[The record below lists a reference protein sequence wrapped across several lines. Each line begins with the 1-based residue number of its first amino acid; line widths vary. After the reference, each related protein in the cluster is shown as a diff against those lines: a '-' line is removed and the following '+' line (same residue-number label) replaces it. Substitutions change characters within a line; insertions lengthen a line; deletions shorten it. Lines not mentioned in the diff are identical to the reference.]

1 MTIQH
6 IPDAQQ
12 DRQALLLLVDDDRRL
27 LLCGTCCGEWTL
39 PSVHVGTG
47 GEPEH
52 AARARLAQTFGIRT
66 PQLAAVR
73 GVHTT
78 STGQTWQHE
87 RVTETH
93 ALIWR
98 ITTQEA
104 RSTCNRAGRH
114 TLWAL
119 DDLRRHRRRVTPQ
132 GAITLLA
139 GFLEGW
145 LPDGSHSLH

>member
-12 DRQALLLLVDDDRRL
+12 DRRALLLLVNDDQRL
-27 LLCGTCCGEWTL
+27 LLCGTCCGERTL
-39 PSVHVGTG
+39 PSIHVGTD
-47 GEPEH
+47 GEPQRLAREH
-52 AARARLAQTFGIRT
+52 LAQTFGIHT
-66 PQLAAVR
+66 PRLTAVR

-78 STGQTWQHE
+78 AAGQTWQHE

-98 ITTQEA
+98 ITDQEA
-104 RSTCNRAGRH
+104 RSACGRAGRH
-114 TLWAL
+114 SLWSL
-119 DDLRRHRRRVTPQ
+119 DDLRLHRRQVTPQ
-132 GAITLLA
+132 GVITLLA